1 MIALDTNVL
10 VRYATRD
17 DEPQFVRASEF
28 MSSLSRTKQG
38 FLSTVVLVETWW
50 VLCRAYK
57 YDSVDTARYLTAL
70 LDSEEL
76 VVQEADT
83 IRAALRDTSAGADF
97 ADAVIARTAAAAG
110 CAETV
115 TFDKRAAE
123 FAGMSLLT

>member
-17 DEPQFVRASEF
+17 DEPEFARAFEF
-28 MSSLSRTKQG
+28 MSSLSRTSQG

-57 YDSVDTARYLTAL
+57 YDSANTARYLAAL

-76 VVQEADT
+76 VAQEPDL